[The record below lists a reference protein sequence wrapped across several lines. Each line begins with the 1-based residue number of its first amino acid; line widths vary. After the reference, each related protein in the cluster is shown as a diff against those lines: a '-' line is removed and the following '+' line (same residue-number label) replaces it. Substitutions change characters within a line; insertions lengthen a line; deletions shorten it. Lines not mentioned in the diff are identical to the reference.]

1 MSLRFETV
9 DVGGSI
15 PTSFG
20 NARGEWEERHGLVVK
35 VVDENGLV
43 GCGEASPLPGYSAH
57 TLASVGRA
65 LTPLTAAPLP
75 EPPPTGV
82 PLAPWIASI
91 TDRLGEPCASAV
103 FAVETALLDLVGR
116 RRKRSMATLLREDLD
131 RETAVTPG
139 PVHDVLVSWVLGR
152 EPSRWVQEV
161 ARLESDGVLLV
172 KCKIG
177 RNIDLELRFLAELR
191 ERFPLLGLR
200 LDANGTLPADRLD
213 LLFPRFRELG
223 VELVEEPVRDRAL
236 FALPKLAVPHAVD
249 ESLVGGIEQAL
260 ASEAAVFV
268 LKPALHGLLATRALA
283 LSAHAHGKRVF
294 LTHLFD
300 GPWALAA
307 AAELALALPFPLL
320 PCGLAEHAALSAYPL
335 RRQPRLGAG
344 PSRLDRRATVHGH
357 GVWAP

>member
-1 MSLRFETV
+1 MTLRAEIL

-20 NARGEWEERHGLVVK
+20 NARGEWDERRGLVVK
-35 VVDENGLV
+35 IVDELGVV
-43 GCGEASPLPGYSAH
+43 GCGEASPLPGYSVH
-57 TLASVGRA
+57 TLASVARA
-65 LTPLTAAPLP
+65 LAPLARAVLP
-75 EPPPTGV
+75 EPPPAGASLS
-82 PLAPWIASI
+82 PWLASV

-103 FAVETALLDLVGR
+103 FAVETALLDWVGR
-116 RRKRSMATLLREDLD
+116 RRKRSMASLLREDLD
-131 RETAVTPG
+131 DPPTAARG

-177 RNIDLELRFLAELR
+177 RNVDLELRFLAELR

-200 LDANGTLPADRLD
+200 LDANGTLPADRVD
-213 LLFPRFRELG
+213 LLFSRFRELG
-223 VELVEEPVRDRAL
+223 VELVEEPLRDAAL
-236 FALPKLAVPHAVD
+236 FGLPKLAVPFAVD
-249 ESLVGGIEQAL
+249 ESLVGGVEAAL
-260 ASEAAVFV
+260 ESEASAFV

-283 LSAHAHGKRVF
+283 LLAHAHGKRVL

-307 AAELALALPFPLL
+307 ASELALSLPFPLL

-344 PSRLDRRATVHGH
+344 PSRLDRRATVWGH
-357 GVWAP
+357 GVGAP

>member
-1 MSLRFETV
+1 MTLRFQTV

-20 NARGEWEERHGLVVK
+20 NARGEWEERRGLVVK
-35 VVDENGLV
+35 FIDEDGV
-43 GCGEASPLPGYSAH
+43 AGCGEASPLPGYSAH
-57 TLASVGRA
+57 TLASVARA
-65 LTPLTAAPLP
+65 LAPLEHTRVP
-75 EPPPTGV
+75 EPPPPGASLV
-82 PLAPWIASI
+82 PWISAVVE
-91 TDRLGEPCASAV
+91 RLGEPCASAV

-116 RRKRSMATLLREDLD
+116 RRKRPMASLLREDLG
-131 RETAVTPG
+131 EPPSPAATPA
-139 PVHDVLVSWVLGR
+139 HDVLVSWVLGR

-191 ERFPLLGLR
+191 ERWPLLGLR
-200 LDANGTLPADRLD
+200 LDANGTLPVDRLD
-213 LLFPRFRELG
+213 VLFPRFRELG

-236 FALPKLAVPHAVD
+236 FGLPKLAVPHAVD
-249 ESLVGGIEQAL
+249 ESLVGGIEEAL
-260 ASEAAVFV
+260 ASEASVFV
-268 LKPALHGLLATRALA
+268 LKPALHGVLATRSLA
-283 LSAHAHGKRVF
+283 LLAHSRGKRVF

-307 AAELALALPFPLL
+307 AAELALSLPFPLL